1 MNAKGNVGTRAAAAM
16 AAAAVTAAI
25 FAVSCGKQQLQTT
38 YDSQDK
44 KIDSFIQSQIS
55 SSNALR
61 VNVNDGCSRLVI
73 SEGTGEDSLS
83 TSGTVSFFYA
93 AYIFTGS
100 LVQSNMFA
108 TNHEETASQNGW
120 DTLSDSDFS
129 AVTLNLANGDGIVD
143 GLRKGLFGV
152 KEGQECYIIFSGKHG
167 FGSKPIGTI
176 PANSALLYH
185 VWVES
190 IDNGQ

>member
-1 MNAKGNVGTRAAAAM
+1 MDLKRKNGFAAACL
-16 AAAAVTAAI
+16 AAAILAVA
-25 FAVSCGKQQLQTT
+25 CGKQQMQTT

-44 KIDSFIQSQIS
+44 KIDSFIQNQIS
-55 SSNALR
+55 SSKALR
-61 VNVNDGCSRLVI
+61 VYVNKGCSRLVI
-73 SEGTGEDSLS
+73 AEGTGEDSLS

-93 AYIFTGS
+93 AYTFSGS

-108 TNHEETASQNGW
+108 TNHEETAAQNGW
-120 DTLSDSDFS
+120 DELGGADFSPVRANLSDSGS
-129 AVTLNLANGDGIVD
+129 LVE

-152 KEGQECYIIFSGKHG
+152 KEGQECYILFSGKHG
-167 FGSKPIGTI
+167 FGSKPLGTI

-190 IDNGQ
+190 IDNGR

>member
-1 MNAKGNVGTRAAAAM
+1 MKEQKDGNIWKTVAVIVAVMVAAA
-16 AAAAVTAAI
+16 
-25 FAVSCGKQQLQTT
+25 CGKQQLQTT

-55 SSNALR
+55 SSKALR
-61 VNVNDGCSRLVI
+61 VYINEGCSRLVI
-73 SEGTGEDSLS
+73 DEGVGEDSLS

-93 AYIFTGS
+93 AYAFTGS
-100 LVQSNMFA
+100 LSQNNMFA
-108 TNHEETASQNGW
+108 TNHEETAVQNGW
-120 DTLSDSDFS
+120 NELGGADFS
-129 AVTLNLANGDGIVD
+129 PVKASLADDKSLVE

-190 IDNGQ
+190 IENN

>member
-1 MNAKGNVGTRAAAAM
+1 MMKTDGNIGARAL
-16 AAAAVTAAI
+16 AAAAVTAAVLS
-25 FAVSCGKQQLQTT
+25 AAACGKQQLQTT

-61 VNVNDGCSRLVI
+61 VYVNDGCSRLVI
-73 SEGTGEDSLS
+73 EEGVGEDSLS

-93 AYIFTGS
+93 AYVFTGS
-100 LVQSNMFA
+100 LVQTNMFA
-108 TNHEETASQNGW
+108 TNHEETAVQNGW
-120 DTLSDSDFS
+120 DTLSGSDFS
-129 AVTLNLANGDGIVD
+129 AVTLNLADGDGILD

-152 KEGQECYIIFSGKHG
+152 KVGQECYIIFSGKHG

-185 VWVES
+185 IWVES
-190 IDNGQ
+190 ISK

>member
-1 MNAKGNVGTRAAAAM
+1 MNEEMKERGKRDIRKVCAVAAATVV
-16 AAAAVTAAI
+16 AAA
-25 FAVSCGKQQLQTT
+25 CGKQQLQTT

-55 SSNALR
+55 SSKALR
-61 VNVNDGCSRLVI
+61 VYVNEGCSRLVI
-73 SEGTGEDSLS
+73 DEGVGEDSLS

-93 AYIFTGS
+93 AYTFTGS
-100 LVQSNMFA
+100 LSQNNMFA
-108 TNHEETASQNGW
+108 TNHEETAAQNGW
-120 DTLSDSDFS
+120 DELSGEDFS
-129 AVTLNLANGDGIVD
+129 PVIASLADDKSLVE

-185 VWVES
+185 VWIES
-190 IDNGQ
+190 IDNE

>member
-1 MNAKGNVGTRAAAAM
+1 MGAGNAAMAVAAAVAAIAAAA
-16 AAAAVTAAI
+16 
-25 FAVSCGKQQLQTT
+25 FSVSCGKQQLQTT

-55 SSNALR
+55 GSKALR
-61 VNVNDGCSRLVI
+61 VYVNDGCSRLVI
-73 SEGTGEDSLS
+73 EEGSGEDSLS

-93 AYIFTGS
+93 AYTFTGS
-100 LVQSNMFA
+100 LVQTNMFA
-108 TNHEETASQNGW
+108 TNHEETAVQNGW
-120 DTLSDSDFS
+120 DELGAADFS
-129 AVTLNLANGDGIVD
+129 PVTANLADEGSLVE

-152 KEGQECYIIFSGKHG
+152 KAGQECYILFSGRHG

-190 IDNGQ
+190 IDNG